1 VRRPHGAPDRTAVT
15 TESLALPIA
24 DKHTPEQSR
33 PARHRRRRRLSDE
46 SGVAILEFAMVLPF
60 LMLIVVVF
68 LDFGRALNYWVDTTH
83 LASEGA
89 RLAAVDR
96 VPDGAASLQE
106 YIRERADTQELRDG
120 GSQSI
125 TDPLEVCV
133 TSLGDEVGDPVEV
146 EVRTTYHWIPLL
158 GTQIDEA
165 STTITG
171 KATMRRERLADTVLA
186 GCS

>member
-1 VRRPHGAPDRTAVT
+1 
-15 TESLALPIA
+15 
-24 DKHTPEQSR
+24 
-33 PARHRRRRRLSDE
+33 
-46 SGVAILEFAMVLPF
+46 VAILEFAMVLPF
-60 LMLIVVVF
+60 LMLIVVVI

-96 VPDGAASLQE
+96 VPAGAGSLQE
-106 YIRERADTQELRDG
+106 YIRDRADTQELREG

-125 TDPLEVCV
+125 ADPLEVCI

-146 EVRTTYHWIPLL
+146 QVRTTYHWIPLL
-158 GTQIDEA
+158 GTQLDEA
-165 STTITG
+165 TTTITG
-171 KATMRRERLADTVLA
+171 TATMRREALADNVST